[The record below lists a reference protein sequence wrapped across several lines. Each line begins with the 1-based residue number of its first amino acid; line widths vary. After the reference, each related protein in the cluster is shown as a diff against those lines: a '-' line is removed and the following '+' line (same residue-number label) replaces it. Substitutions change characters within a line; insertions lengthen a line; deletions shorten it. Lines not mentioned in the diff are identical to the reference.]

1 MIACVNVEKCC
12 VHSEEVHA
20 SLCFSKK
27 INDFDSALV
36 EIWEKSLATYF
47 ESEFMKYP
55 VIVIKKQNYFA
66 SKVNE

>member
-1 MIACVNVEKCC
+1 MLKNVAYIVKRYMPHCVSV
-12 VHSEEVHA
+12 
-20 SLCFSKK
+20 KK

-36 EIWEKSLATYF
+36 ETWEKSLATYF

-55 VIVIKKQNYFA
+55 VIVIKKRNYFA